1 LMMLPLA
8 RSILAAMR
16 QQHNIYKIEGGVI
29 LENQIS
35 CLDKRGHYTNLY
47 ISRAEP
53 QNFDYLSSVFY
64 MTSKY
69 KNRTFTST
77 FIDVN
82 VLFCLT

>member
-35 CLDKRGHYTNLY
+35 CLDKRGHYKDLTIIVQKHLN
-47 ISRAEP
+47 
-53 QNFDYLSSVFY
+53 NF
-64 MTSKY
+64 T
-69 KNRTFTST
+69 
-77 FIDVN
+77 IE
-82 VLFCLT
+82 